1 MKKEIK
7 ILALIA
13 IGVAVGRVSRPRFR
27 RVSNQTKNLY
37 IDSDPSAK
45 IINSLEK

>member
-13 IGVAVGRVSRPRFR
+13 IGVAAGRVTNEAKHLQSLKL
-27 RVSNQTKNLY
+27 VSE
-37 IDSDPSAK
+37 K
-45 IINSLEK
+45 IEPI